1 METVGTTSMV
11 TVGVAYVVSSATIA
25 TAFRVTVTTSDQA
38 LIVEVLSPKLR
49 VTNNIILN

>member
-1 METVGTTSMV
+1 METVRTTSMV
-11 TVGVAYVVSSATIA
+11 TMGVADVVSSAATA

-38 LIVEVLSPKLR
+38 LIVEVLSLKLR